1 MDIDN
6 LRAFVEVADLGSFS
20 RAAERLHLTQPAVSK
35 RIAALEEALDVQL
48 FDRVGRGITLTEAG
62 RTLLEGARRILASVE
77 DTRTRI
83 DNLSGEVAGRLRLA
97 TSHHIGLHR
106 LPEPLRTFTR
116 RWPKVELDIEFMD
129 SEEACREVARG
140 TREMAIVTLPARP
153 DEALNTETIWPD
165 PLVPVAAPDHPLTR
179 ACRLDLPSLAEHAAI
194 LPGTGTFTRGIID
207 DAFGRAGIR
216 PRVMMET
223 NYLET
228 IRMMV
233 SIGLG
238 WSVLPR
244 TMTGDGVVELRVAG
258 VSLDRQLGLVTHR
271 RRELSNAARA
281 FAEILRGQAPAGVT
295 CPVPPASP

>member
-1 MDIDN
+1 MDLDN

-20 RAAERLHLTQPAVSK
+20 RAAGRLHLTQPAVSK
-35 RIAALEEALDVQL
+35 RVAALEEELGVAL
-48 FDRVGRGITLTEAG
+48 FDRVGRGIGLTEAG
-62 RTLLEGARRILASVE
+62 RTLLEGAREILASVQE
-77 DTRTRI
+77 TRTRI

-106 LPEPLRTFTR
+106 LPDPLRDFIR
-116 RWPKVELDIEFMD
+116 RWPRVELDLQFMD

-140 TREMAIVTLPARP
+140 TRELAVVTLPERP
-153 DEALNTETIWPD
+153 DEALQVEAVWPD
-165 PLVPVAAPDHPLTR
+165 PLQPVAAGDHPLAR
-179 ACRLDLPSLAEHAAI
+179 CGRIELPELASHAAI
-194 LPGTGTFTRGIID
+194 LPGSGTFTRRIID
-207 DAFGRAGIR
+207 RAFAGFGLQ

-244 TMTGDGVVELRVAG
+244 TMLGNGVVPLSVEG
-258 VSLDRQLGLVTHR
+258 LDLQRQLGIVTHR

-281 FAEILRGQAPAGVT
+281 FAEVLRRRTGTRT
-295 CPVPPASP
+295 CPTPPSSP